1 MRIVRVASA
10 AGGSWRAVTALGF
23 WLRLRGL
30 VCRKRSSGAGA
41 RVLLGM
47 GEVCL
52 LFPRCRAVH
61 TFFMRQPIDV
71 AFISPR
77 GCVLGALR
85 NVPPFRALSCRGAAC
100 ALERMARPDL
110 PWPKEGERLFTDG
123 LAGAADDGI

>member
-1 MRIVRVASA
+1 MSMRIVRVASE
-10 AGGSWRAVTALGF
+10 AGGSWRALVATGF

-30 VCRKRSSGAGA
+30 VGRKRRPGAGA
-41 RVLLGM
+41 RARLGS

-52 LFPRCRAVH
+52 LFPRCPSVH
-61 TFFMRQPIDV
+61 TFLMRRPIDV

-85 NVPPFRALSCRGAAC
+85 NVPPFRVLSCRGAAC

-110 PWPKEGERLFTDG
+110 PWPQEGERLSE
-123 LAGAADDGI
+123 IY